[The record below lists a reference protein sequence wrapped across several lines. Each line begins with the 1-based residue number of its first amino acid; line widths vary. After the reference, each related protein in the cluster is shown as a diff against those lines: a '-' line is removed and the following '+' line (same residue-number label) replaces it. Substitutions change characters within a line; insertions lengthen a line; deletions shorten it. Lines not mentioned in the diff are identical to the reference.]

1 MLLNWIGDWR
11 TNKPFVRHA
20 VKTTFA
26 ACLSYAIVAYFDLPQ
41 SFWAAVVAIFVTQ
54 ANVGAS
60 LGQAFYWFLG
70 SLLGGVDGGL
80 ADTKAI
86 TVAAGTVSTPARSV

>member
-1 MLLNWIGDWR
+1 M
-11 TNKPFVRHA
+11 
-20 VKTTFA
+20 KTTFA

-70 SLLGGVDGGL
+70 SLLGVVVGGL

-86 TVAAGTVSTPARSV
+86 TVAAGMVSTQARSV